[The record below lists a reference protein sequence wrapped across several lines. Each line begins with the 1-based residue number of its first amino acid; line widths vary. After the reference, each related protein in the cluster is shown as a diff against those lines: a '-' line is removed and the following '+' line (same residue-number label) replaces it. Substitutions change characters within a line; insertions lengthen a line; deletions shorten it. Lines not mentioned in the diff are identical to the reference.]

1 MRTVRR
7 LPLALSQGCAAGG
20 GGCSNK
26 GTEIGA
32 NLNFFYDFCGVG
44 VRMEGEVQ
52 RCEAMWALRQAFR
65 KRVRKQNGGSGGCM
79 AAFEKWHYAVL
90 RRAEA
95 HQCDQP
101 ADPLL
106 PSADVCDLMDTEQ
119 VLATELELEGLSSA
133 AAESVAAWQRKQYAK
148 GAKALRQKLRRRQG
162 SAETGAQLRRRAGA
176 GARRRLRY
184 APRAH
189 HPSQAQ
195 GRTGISP
202 LAPAH
207 TNTTRNPDT
216 CGARAGCG
224 ARHGGG
230 SGIPPGFVG

>member
-1 MRTVRR
+1 
-7 LPLALSQGCAAGG
+7 
-20 GGCSNK
+20 
-26 GTEIGA
+26 
-32 NLNFFYDFCGVG
+32 
-44 VRMEGEVQ
+44 MEGEVQ

-79 AAFEKWHYAVL
+79 AAFEKWHFSVL

-162 SAETGAQLRRRAGA
+162 SAETGAQVVRCVEGATSVQHTLCYGRKQVQIHRTQLAKLRQLHQNPVGA
-176 GARRRLRY
+176 GKDDLLLAVMCLLVRYQALGGNGFQCAIPAPVFTCLEALWGVQCEGFARSFVCLRS
-184 APRAH
+184 RVLVCC
-189 HPSQAQ
+189 S
-195 GRTGISP
+195 RV
-202 LAPAH
+202 L
-207 TNTTRNPDT
+207 TRS
-216 CGARAGCG
+216 A
-224 ARHGGG
+224 
-230 SGIPPGFVG
+230 